1 MARVP
6 PAPREHSPE
15 GLDHGAHPAASQA
28 EPAGASDSAARSGLA
43 GRKLALLLLALL
55 WPAQIFNV
63 ANVLSANTQK
73 EIAPY
78 FHTAQIAWF

>member
-1 MARVP
+1 MV
-6 PAPREHSPE
+6 HT
-15 GLDHGAHPAASQA
+15 PAASQA

-63 ANVLSANTQK
+63 ANVLSANTQN
-73 EIAPY
+73 EIAQY
-78 FHTAQIAWF
+78 FHTTQIAWFDLI

>member
-1 MARVP
+1 MV
-6 PAPREHSPE
+6 HT
-15 GLDHGAHPAASQA
+15 PAASQA

-63 ANVLSANTQK
+63 ANVLSANTQN
-73 EIAPY
+73 APY
-78 FHTAQIAWF
+78 FHTTQIAWF